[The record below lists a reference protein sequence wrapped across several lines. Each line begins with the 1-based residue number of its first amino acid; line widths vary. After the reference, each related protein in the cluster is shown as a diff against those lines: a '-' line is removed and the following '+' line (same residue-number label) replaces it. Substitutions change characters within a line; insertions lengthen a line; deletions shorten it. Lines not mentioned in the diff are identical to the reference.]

1 MVKKRGDVYYLRLFV
16 PLDLQGTMGRKEIV
30 RTLRT
35 EGGREAK
42 RRAAAV
48 NAVTPNL
55 WRQVRA
61 LKQRLR
67 PDDIIT
73 WVKAWLDDELSR
85 YDDPLSIPLWL
96 SNHPAGHF
104 EFLLD
109 DLQDQR
115 MRLGA
120 VIKAPSFGF
129 QVTEEEEAEGLTCD
143 GPEFSHCR
151 ELADQ
156 LLLQHG
162 VKDVDDESKLLMV
175 RGVAAGL
182 LKMTNRQIEVAIELH
197 QSPGKVAEAIFKKV
211 TPSAPAHLDPPALPV
226 TRTVKSAPLL
236 SEVIAER
243 LRELQQKVAGK
254 TRASSTA
261 AAYEA
266 EMPFLLK
273 ILGDRPVDEYVRADF
288 IRAQSILQRWPIK
301 ARKMIL
307 KNAPDTPIEEII
319 GRKDLGK
326 PMAPQTVHR
335 LLLHI
340 TSTFSFAE
348 EADHIMKSKVPAW
361 QAPVLSDDEEKPL
374 FTEEQ
379 LTKLFAMPNYAPSS
393 NCKQKKP
400 ARYWMPILA
409 LLTGARINELCQL
422 YANDFVNLGGIP
434 CISINTA
441 EDKGLKT
448 KSSKRV
454 IPIHPRLIELGFLDH
469 VEAMRAAGEERLW
482 PELTREKKT
491 GGYSN
496 ALGKYFSLEI
506 SAHVTANVENVAPT
520 FHSLRKNFVSALSV
534 AEVPDSKIGILIGH
548 AAADKVMNA
557 HYKKMSPEQR
567 AASSKPII
575 DLLHFPA
582 LDHLR

>member
-16 PLDLQGTMGRKEIV
+16 PLDLHGTMGRKEIV

-48 NAVTPNL
+48 NTSTPNL

-61 LKQRLR
+61 LKQRLHPEEIR
-67 PDDIIT
+67 L
-73 WVKAWLDDELSR
+73 WVHEWLDGELAK
-85 YDDPLSIPLWL
+85 YDDPLGVPLWL
-96 SNHPAGHF
+96 SNQPAGHF
-104 EFLLD
+104 EFLID
-109 DLQDQR
+109 DLRDQR

-120 VIKAPSFGF
+120 VLKAPSFGF
-129 QVTEEEEAEGLTCD
+129 QVTEEEEAKGDACD
-143 GPEFSHCR
+143 GPELDHCR
-151 ELADQ
+151 ELAES

-162 VKDVDDESKLLMV
+162 VKGVDNESMLLMV
-175 RGVAAGL
+175 RAVAAGL
-182 LKMTNRQIEVAIELH
+182 VQMTSRQIEVAREFH
-197 QSPGKVAEAIFKKV
+197 QTPAAVAEAMFKQV
-211 TPSAPAHLDPPALPV
+211 SPPAPAKLEQPAPLVARPS
-226 TRTVKSAPLL
+226 SAPLL

-243 LRELQQKVAGK
+243 LMELKQKVAGK

-261 AAYEA
+261 AGYEA

-273 ILGDRPVDEYVRADF
+273 ILGDRPVDEYIRNDF
-288 IRAQSILQRWPIK
+288 SKAEGILQKWPVN
-301 ARKMIL
+301 ARRTIL
-307 KNAPDTPIEEII
+307 KKAPDTPVEEII

-326 PMAPQTVHR
+326 PMAPQTIHR

-348 EADHIMKSKVPAW
+348 EADHIMKSKVPTW
-361 QAPVLSDDEEKPL
+361 SAPVLSDDEEKPA

-379 LTKLFAMPNYAPSS
+379 LRKLFTMPIYDPASE
-393 NCKQKKP
+393 CKLKTP
-400 ARYWMPILA
+400 ARWWVPVLA
-409 LLTGARINELCQL
+409 LLTGARLNELCQL
-422 YANDFVNLGGIP
+422 TTDDVVNLGGVW
-434 CISINTA
+434 CIDINTS
-441 EDKGLKT
+441 DGKGVKT
-448 KSSKRV
+448 RAGKRV
-454 IPIHPRLIELGFLDH
+454 IPLHPLLIELGMIDH
-469 VEAMRAAGEERLW
+469 VEAIRAEGQERLW
-482 PELTREKKT
+482 PELTKDKKT
-491 GGYSN
+491 GRYSN
-496 ALGKYFSLEI
+496 ALGKLLSLEI
-506 SAHVTANVENVAPT
+506 AKHVTAGVQGVAPT

-534 AEVPDSKIGILIGH
+534 ADVPDSKISILIGH

-557 HYKKMSPEQR
+557 HYKKMTPSQR